1 MNRIPS
7 SDAVNGVAFTVA
19 DFLEAGR
26 ERLQLELVAGKG
38 NVGMTIE
45 EPVVNRPGLALTVS
59 SRTSPGSECRCWV
72 TRSSPTSSR

>member
-26 ERLQLELVAGKG
+26 ERLQLELVAGFHS
-38 NVGMTIE
+38 V
-45 EPVVNRPGLALTVS
+45 
-59 SRTSPGSECRCWV
+59 
-72 TRSSPTSSR
+72 